1 MSLDYSRKQSVV
13 FFSDIV
19 GYTRLMG
26 KDEDRAFALMRQ
38 NLQIHQE
45 VLSNYRGRIIK
56 ELGDGILA
64 VFETVPDALS
74 ASLEIQ
80 RQQSLIP
87 DISIR
92 IGLHIGDII
101 FDKGDVFGDAV
112 NLTSRIQGIGVPN
125 CLLISEQVKDLIPD
139 NSQFHTSRL
148 GPFRLKNV
156 DHPVELFAVT
166 NPPLAVPKRTEIIKN
181 IQYQEKSPWKFWAVL
196 GVTAFVLMYLIYSVF
211 WNEAIW
217 EKEKSVAILPFVN
230 SSENPDQEFFSEG
243 LTEDVISQV
252 SKIGSIKVISEDAV
266 QEFKNS
272 NAPLDSIAKVL
283 DVSTILKGSVQW
295 MGDKIQINVQLIDP
309 EENKNLWAETYN
321 REATEIFKVQEDIA
335 TEIARVLNSSLS
347 SEELSQLS
355 KTQTSSF
362 EAYELHLKGRELYS
376 NYDKESVLEAIEYFK
391 AALKEDPNYALAYA
405 SLADCYAQLNYFG
418 EGDQWQDSS
427 LEMSA
432 KALAI
437 DPYLAEGFKSQGN
450 VYYYRGQNEYA
461 KISFEKALV
470 LNPNLSSAIGNL
482 ATVYFVSGNLTEALK
497 LQKKSV
503 SLNPTNFIPYQIC
516 GWIYRELDQFE
527 EANEWFDRSF
537 SLQKDPVTLEQK
549 AFMEIENGNLSQAL
563 YFIDSL
569 FIEKDDTTAIE
580 YSTAG
585 TIAFFAGDWNK
596 AEEFLIK
603 SIEKTP
609 DFEQDEYFTA
619 PILLTYIY
627 KNENKTQEAKKL
639 WNQANSVR
647 ISAMEQFGDDFNLY
661 LDLAQLE
668 AIEGNRMQ
676 AINYLFIA
684 EAKGLRDDFYI
695 INNPIF
701 KNYLKEPK
709 IISIL
714 EKIQQERIQANQE
727 LQSSDL
733 ERNR

>member
-26 KDEDRAFALMRQ
+26 KDEDKAFALMRQ
-38 NLQIHQE
+38 NLQIHEE
-45 VLSNYRGRIIK
+45 VLSNFRGQIIK

-64 VFETVPDALS
+64 VFESVPEALT

-87 DISIR
+87 EMSIR

-125 CLLISEQVKDLIPD
+125 CLLISEQVKDQIP
-139 NSQFHTSRL
+139 SHSEFHTSRL

-166 NPPLAVPKRTEIIKN
+166 NAPLAVPKRTEIIKN
-181 IQYQEKSPWKFWAVL
+181 IQYQEKKPWKFWAVL
-196 GVTAFVLMYLIYSVF
+196 GTTAFVLIYLIYSVF
-211 WNEAIW
+211 WNNTVW

-230 SSENPDQEFFSEG
+230 SPENPDQEFFSEG
-243 LTEDVISQV
+243 LTKDVISQV
-252 SKIGSIKVISEDAV
+252 SKIGSIKVISDEAV
-266 QEFKNS
+266 QGFKNS
-272 NAPLDSIAKVL
+272 DFPLDSIAKILNVT
-283 DVSTILKGSVQW
+283 TILKGSVQW
-295 MGDKIQINVQLIDP
+295 IGDKIQINVQLIDP
-309 EENKNLWAETYN
+309 EESQNLWAETYN
-321 REATEIFKVQEDIA
+321 REATDIFKVQTDIA

-347 SEELSQLS
+347 SEERSLLS
-355 KTQTSSF
+355 KSQTSSF

-376 NYDKESVLEAIEYFK
+376 HYDRQSVLEAIEYFK
-391 AALKEDPNYALAYA
+391 AALEEDPNYALAYA
-405 SLADCYAQLNYFG
+405 SLADCYAQLSYYG

-427 LEMSA
+427 LEMSG

-437 DPYLAEGFKSQGN
+437 DPYLAEAFKSQGN

-461 KISFEKALV
+461 KISFEKALAS
-470 LNPNLSSAIGNL
+470 NPNLSSAIGNL
-482 ATVYFVSGNLTEALK
+482 ATVYFVAGNLTEALK

-503 SLNPTNFIPYQIC
+503 SLNPTNFLPYQIS
-516 GWIYRELDQFE
+516 GWIYRVLDQFDL
-527 EANEWFDRSF
+527 ANDWLDRSY
-537 SLQKDPVTLEQK
+537 SLQRDPVTIEQK
-549 AFMEIENGNLSQAL
+549 AFIEIEKGNFIQAL
-563 YFIDSL
+563 NYIDSL
-569 FIEKDDTTAIE
+569 FIDKIDTTALE

-585 TIAFFAGDWNK
+585 TIAFFSGKYDLSK
-596 AEEFLIK
+596 DFLIK

-609 DFEQDEYFTA
+609 DFEQDEYFTS

-627 KNENKTQEAKKL
+627 KEENEHQMAEKL
-639 WNQANSVR
+639 WEQANSVR
-647 ISAMEQFGDDFNLY
+647 VSVMEHFGDDFNLY

-668 AIEGNRMQ
+668 VIKGDRLQ
-676 AINYLFIA
+676 ANNYLFIA

-701 KNYLKEPK
+701 KNYLKDPK
-709 IISIL
+709 TLAIL
-714 EKIQQERIQANQE
+714 EKIQQERIQANQG

-733 ERNR
+733 QRNR

>member
-64 VFETVPDALS
+64 VFETVPEALS

-87 DISIR
+87 DMAIR
-92 IGLHIGDII
+92 IGLHFGDII

-112 NLTSRIQGIGVPN
+112 NLAARIQGIGVPN
-125 CLLISEQVKDLIPD
+125 CMLISEQVKDHIPSD
-139 NSQFHTSRL
+139 SQFHTSRL

-181 IQYQEKSPWKFWAVL
+181 IQYQEKNPWKFWAVL
-196 GVTAFVLMYLIYSVF
+196 GVTAFVLLYLIYSVF
-211 WNEAIW
+211 WNNAIW

-272 NAPLDSIAKVL
+272 NSPLDSIAKVL

-295 MGDKIQINVQLIDP
+295 MGDKIRINVQLIDP

-321 REATEIFKVQEDIA
+321 REVTEIFKVQEEIA

-347 SEELSQLS
+347 AEERSQLS

-376 NYDKESVLEAIEYFK
+376 NYNKQSVLEAIDYFK

-482 ATVYFVSGNLTEALK
+482 ATVYFVSGNLTEALQ

-503 SLNPTNFIPYQIC
+503 SLNPTNFIPYQIS
-516 GWIYRELDQFE
+516 GWIYRVLDQFD
-527 EANEWFDRSF
+527 EANDWLDRSY
-537 SLQKDPVTLEQK
+537 SVQKDPITIEQK
-549 AFMEIENGNLSQAL
+549 AFIEIEKGNLSQAL
-563 YFIDSL
+563 SFIDSL
-569 FIEKDDTTAIE
+569 FVGKKDTTALDF
-580 YSTAG
+580 STAG
-585 TIAFFAGDWNK
+585 TIAFFSEDWDAAK
-596 AEEFLIK
+596 ELLVK
-603 SIEKTP
+603 STEKTP
-609 DFEQDEYFTA
+609 EFEQDEYFTS
-619 PILLTYIY
+619 PILLSFIY
-627 KNENKTQEAKKL
+627 QNEKNYQKAKSTWEQAIRIRENAVDE
-639 WNQANSVR
+639 
-647 ISAMEQFGDDFNLY
+647 FGDDFNLY

-668 AIEGNRMQ
+668 AIRGNQ
-676 AINYLFIA
+676 SQSLDYLMLA
-684 EAKGLRDDFYI
+684 EEKGLRDDFYI
-695 INNPIF
+695 LNNPIF
-701 KNYLKEPK
+701 KNYLKDPRTLSVLNK
-709 IISIL
+709 IN
-714 EKIQQERIQANQE
+714 KERIKTNQE
-727 LQSSDL
+727 LESNDL
-733 ERNR
+733 QRSR

>member
-38 NLQIHQE
+38 NLQIHQD
-45 VLSNYRGRIIK
+45 VLSNFRGQIIK

-64 VFETVPDALS
+64 IFETVPDALA

-87 DISIR
+87 DMSIR

-125 CLLISEQVKDLIPD
+125 CLLISEQIKDQIPAK
-139 NSQFHTSRL
+139 SEFQTSRL

-166 NPPLAVPKRTEIIKN
+166 NPPLVVPKRTEIIKN
-181 IQYQEKSPWKFWAVL
+181 IQFQEKNPWKFWAVL
-196 GVTAFVLMYLIYSVF
+196 GASSLVLLYLIYSVF
-211 WNEAIW
+211 WNNAIW

-243 LTEDVISQV
+243 LTEDVITQV
-252 SKIGSIKVISEDAV
+252 SKIGSIKVISEEAV
-266 QEFKNS
+266 SRFKNS
-272 NAPLDSIAKVL
+272 TSPLDSIAKVL
-283 DVSTILKGSVQW
+283 NVSTILKGSVQW
-295 MGDKIQINVQLIDP
+295 MGDKIRINVQLIDP
-309 EENKNLWAETYN
+309 EDNKNLWAETYN
-321 REATEIFKVQEDIA
+321 REATEIFQVQEAIA

-347 SEELSQLS
+347 AEELNQLS
-355 KTQTSSF
+355 KTQTNSF
-362 EAYELHLKGRELYS
+362 EAYELHLKGRELYA
-376 NYDKESVLEAIEYFK
+376 NYDKQSVLEAIEYFK
-391 AALKEDPNYALAYA
+391 AAIKKDPNYALAYA

-418 EGDQWQDSS
+418 EGDEWLDSS

-432 KALAI
+432 KALEI

-461 KISFEKALV
+461 KISFEKARV

-516 GWIYRELDQFE
+516 GWIYRELDQFD
-527 EANEWFDRSF
+527 EAYDWLDRSY
-537 SLQKDPVTLEQK
+537 SLQKDPVTIEQK
-549 AFMEIENGNLSQAL
+549 AFIEIEKGNLTQAL
-563 YFIDSL
+563 DYIDSL
-569 FIEKDDTTAIE
+569 FIEKDDTTALDF
-580 YSTAG
+580 STAG
-585 TIAFFAGDWNK
+585 NIAFFAGDWDT
-596 AEEFLIK
+596 AERFLIK
-603 SIEKTP
+603 SMEKTP
-609 DFEQDEYFTA
+609 EFEQDEYFTS
-619 PILLTYIY
+619 PILLAYIY
-627 KNENKTQEAKKL
+627 SENKELQEAKSLTEK
-639 WNQANSVR
+639 SMTVR
-647 ISAMEQFGDDFNLY
+647 ESAMELFGDDFNLY

-668 AIEGNRMQ
+668 AIQGDRLQ
-676 AINYLFIA
+676 AVNYLIIA
-684 EAKGLRDDFYI
+684 EEKGLRDDFYI
-695 INNPIF
+695 LNNPIF
-701 KNYLKEPK
+701 KNYLKDAR
-709 IISIL
+709 ILSIL
-714 EKIQQERIQANQE
+714 EKISQERIKANQE

-733 ERNR
+733 QRNR

>member
-26 KDEDRAFALMRQ
+26 KDEDRAFTLMRQ

-45 VLSNYRGRIIK
+45 VLANFKGQIIK

-64 VFETVPDALS
+64 VFDTVPDALA

-87 DISIR
+87 DMSIR

-125 CLLISEQVKDLIPD
+125 CLLISEQVKDQIPAT
-139 NSQFHTSRL
+139 SEFHTSRL

-181 IQYQEKSPWKFWAVL
+181 IQFQEKNPWKFWAVL
-196 GVTAFVLMYLIYSVF
+196 GASSFVLLYLIYSVF
-211 WNEAIW
+211 WNNPIW

-252 SKIGSIKVISEDAV
+252 SKIGSIKVISEEAV
-266 QEFKNS
+266 SRFKN
-272 NAPLDSIAKVL
+272 NTGPLDSIASVL
-283 DVSTILKGSVQW
+283 NVSTILKGSVQW
-295 MGDKIQINVQLIDP
+295 MGDKIRINVQLIDP
-309 EENKNLWAETYN
+309 EENRNLWAETYN
-321 REATEIFKVQEDIA
+321 RESTDIFAVQADIA

-347 SEELSQLS
+347 SEERSQLS

-362 EAYELHLKGRELYS
+362 DAYELHLKGRELYAQYS
-376 NYDKESVLEAIEYFK
+376 KETNLEAIQYFK
-391 AALKEDPNYALAYA
+391 EALKIDPNYALAYA
-405 SLADCYAQLNYFG
+405 SLADCYAQLSYFG
-418 EGDQWQDSS
+418 EGDQWLDSS
-427 LEMSA
+427 LEASA
-432 KALAI
+432 QSLAI

-482 ATVYFVSGNLTEALK
+482 ATVYFVGGNLSEALK

-503 SLNPTNFIPYQIC
+503 SLNPTNFIPYQVS
-516 GWIYRELDQFE
+516 GWIYRVLDQFE
-527 EANEWFDRSF
+527 LANDWLTRSY
-537 SLQKDPVTLEQK
+537 SLQPDPITIEQK
-549 AFMEIENGNLSQAL
+549 AFIDIEEGRNEEAIA
-563 YFIDSL
+563 FIDSL
-569 FIEKDDTTAIE
+569 FQGKKDTTSME
-580 YSTAG
+580 FSTAG
-585 TIAFFAGDWNK
+585 TIAFFSGNFNEAK
-596 AEEFLIK
+596 TFLEK
-603 SIEKTP
+603 SLEKTP
-609 DFEQDEYFTA
+609 KFEQDEYFTS
-619 PILLTYIY
+619 PILLAYIY
-627 KNENKTQEAKKL
+627 QKNNNRQKAKAN
-639 WNQANSVR
+639 WEQAIAIR
-647 ISAMEQFGDDFNLY
+647 ESAVEEFGDDFNLY

-668 AIEGNRMQ
+668 AIRGNQ
-676 AINYLFIA
+676 SKAINYLTLA
-684 EAKGLRDDFYI
+684 EEKGLRDDFYI
-695 INNPIF
+695 TNNPIF
-701 KNYLKEPK
+701 TDYLKDPLILSVLNK
-709 IISIL
+709 IS
-714 EKIQQERIQANQE
+714 KERIKANQE

-733 ERNR
+733 QRSR